1 MSTKTITKSVRLT
14 PEESAALAQL
24 SEQTMAT
31 ESALLK
37 RWVQQGMRAQK
48 LDLAIHAY
56 MDRRV
61 DVRGA
66 AAMAEVSYNRFAHEL
81 QARRIVILEEERFL
95 ERTLFLAKAFS
106 DEALQLAAEKVLG
119 LAT

>member
-14 PEESAALAQL
+14 SEESTALAQL

-31 ESALLK
+31 EAALLK
-37 RWVQQGMRAQK
+37 QWVQQGMRAKK

-56 MDRRV
+56 MERRV
-61 DVRGA
+61 DLRGA
-66 AAMAEVSYNRFAHEL
+66 AAMAEVSYNRFTHEL
-81 QARRIVILEEERFL
+81 QARRIVILEEDRFL
-95 ERTLFLAKAFS
+95 ERTLLLAKAFN
-106 DEALQLAAEKVLG
+106 DEALQVASEKVLG